1 MYFKSEDGANLF
13 YEIQGKKNGRPLIFL
28 HGWGVGSV
36 FFSEQI
42 PPLVKEGYKVITMD
56 ARSHGKSDRDTKYME
71 LYKDRML
78 DLMYKDFKNF
88 LYHLDLKEEFTLIGH
103 SAGGGISI
111 AFSSL
116 TELKEKIASIV
127 IINSGY
133 TISEHP
139 SVLLLW
145 ELVPLFVNVLYN
157 PLLRT
162 GYKLVLRNDATIT
175 ALALAL
181 QQPREKVKSW
191 INDLINIPKE
201 QIILEYQNFKRYNLK
216 EHLKDIK
223 CPSLI
228 IGGQLDMVTP
238 VYMSRQMAKDI
249 PKSELFILRN
259 AGHFAML
266 EQAKQVNKKILE
278 FLRVHYPAN
287 GISI

>member
-1 MYFKSEDGANLF
+1 MYFEADDGTKLY
-13 YEIQGKKNGRPLIFL
+13 YEIHGNNNGRPILFL

-42 PPLVKEGYKVITMD
+42 PPLIKAGYKAITMD
-56 ARSHGKSDRDTKYME
+56 ARSHGKSDRDIKYME
-71 LYKDRML
+71 EHKDRML
-78 DLMYKDFKNF
+78 DLMYMDFMNF
-88 LYHLDLKEEFTLIGH
+88 LEHLNLKEDFTLIGH
-103 SAGGGISI
+103 SAGGGISLL
-111 AFSSL
+111 FGSM
-116 TELKEKIASIV
+116 TELKEKIASMV

-133 TISEHP
+133 TISENP

-162 GYKLVLRNDATIT
+162 GYKLVLRNNATIT

-181 QQPREKVKSW
+181 QQPREKIRSW
-191 INDLINIPKE
+191 IEDLINIPKE
-201 QIILEYQNFKRYNLK
+201 QIILEYQNFKRYNIK
-216 EHLKDIK
+216 VHLKDIK

-238 VYMSRQMAKDI
+238 VYMSRQMAKEI
-249 PKSELFILRN
+249 PNSELVVVN

-266 EQAKQVNKKILE
+266 EQAAQVNQKIIE
-278 FLRVHYPAN
+278 FLQKNYPAN
-287 GISI
+287 GSSI